1 MGVLRKLL
9 PLLFI
14 ASLVFSAV
22 EIDHCPYVIDTP
34 GEYVVVDRDFNSTD
48 GILVCDSSAPGISV
62 RSDGVTI
69 DFNGTMLY
77 TRQWNPQLSIEGDY
91 RVLVENMPR
100 RAGIWNPPI
109 IVRGSASFVNSTSYA
124 PIVLHPPLK
133 SLYLNNSAF
142 TVMISEPTDF
152 LCNAS
157 LKSTNSFPADFAVLC
172 HTVNAHVD
180 LSVQPFAYLYNVTS
194 VIIEGDQHSATSTYS
209 GALYVIESSDVLLE
223 HASLNLP
230 GGDFNEEPPV
240 FVGSKNI
247 TVKNTYADYG
257 FSFLNCE
264 DVYVKDVDTRANF
277 AYYQDLYYFRNTK
290 GIYVENTRYHS
301 LKLYDVSNATF
312 NNLTIYNPDLGSW
325 WGMAHTPALILRNP
339 KDVTFVNS
347 NISSIFPHV
356 EPAEA
361 IYNVAFVNSTY
372 YGRPIYDV
380 SNGALHLSGP
390 EAEGAGLI
398 FLKDSVLTFENA
410 GRISDGH
417 FIYAVN
423 SNITLRNVSAGL
435 NPVDPSAVER
445 GYGLFELVN
454 GHNVSVY
461 GENLTLGNFSERG
474 LHGWHTWGAFVL
486 TGASNITLRNVRVND
501 LTDPGRPYLDK
512 GSLLYFHHSFANPS
526 SVDISGVEGLGLWKL
541 VWIGDRGHVI
551 FNLTCSVENLSMEL
565 FSMGKM
571 DCENISMKNVSW
583 RGEGLPYGAAGSSAS
598 NTFTFINFNAEDL
611 HWIDERVEGNET
623 DNHGMVLGD
632 GFELNAY
639 GDSTIN
645 ISNSSLVGQL
655 VFFTFFVPYQRAAG
669 TFVNVSIDGGL
680 GPAIAVRHTPLEL
693 VIVNSSIKGGGW
705 WFADAYRAYSSG
717 YAKAGAIQV
726 VDPLL
731 HIRIEGS
738 YIESPV
744 SLITRTYVPVWWWY
758 NNPIILD
765 IQESVINATVAPY
778 QEAYNTTWENS
789 SLAVIPAFT
798 ISVDGSRWIKPI
810 LYLNNSTLE
819 VLNLTA
825 QEAVRGVEFLHINVS
840 RSAVEAPFWAKG
852 VGGLE
857 RGSLLI
863 SNTLFPWWALESGE
877 EALINVTVLNGSF
890 IDVENIT
897 VASGPINITYPT
909 LPVRKEGYPYHYLLL
924 NPFST
929 GHASYLHDPDR
940 GIYYLGVDDSYEEGF
955 STSGTKIS
963 IYVPTGCEQMVVKSL
978 PTYASPEEV
987 VAQGAVK
994 QGECIDDVYTFTG

>member
-1 MGVLRKLL
+1 MGALGKLL
-9 PLLFI
+9 PLLFVV
-14 ASLVFSAV
+14 SLVFSAV

-34 GEYVVVDRDFNSTD
+34 GEYVVVDGD
-48 GILVCDSSAPGISV
+48 GNP
-62 RSDGVTI
+62 SDGVLYCSSVGPGIAVKAGNVSI
-69 DFNGTMLY
+69 DFKGVMLS
-77 TRQWNPQLSIEGDY
+77 TQSWNPQLEVMGNY
-91 RVLVENMPR
+91 TVMVRNTVGKP
-100 RAGIWNPPI
+100 GIWDPPFV
-109 IVRGSASFVNSTSYA
+109 VRGHVTFIDSWSYA
-124 PIVLHPPLK
+124 PVMLASPLEA
-133 SLYLNNSAF
+133 LTFQNARF
-142 TVMISEPTDF
+142 TLELTEP
-152 LCNAS
+152 L
-157 LKSTNSFPADFAVLC
+157 VLC
-172 HTVNAHVD
+172 GANFSFDSSSIPRGAALHCHEENVAVN
-180 LSVQPFAYLYNVTS
+180 LSQTPFVYLYNV
-194 VIIEGDQHSATSTYS
+194 S
-209 GALYVIESSDVLLE
+209 GAVVTGNQRDGSPISQGVYIMESSKIVVKD
-223 HASLNLP
+223 AFIDPP
-230 GGDFNEEPPV
+230 GGDFAAGLPV
-240 FVGSKNI
+240 FVNSSSIFINN
-247 TVKNTYADYG
+247 VYAMPG
-257 FSFLNCE
+257 FSFDGCSDIEIRDL
-264 DVYVKDVDTRANF
+264 DTWSNF
-277 AYYQDLYYFRNTK
+277 AYYQDNYFFRNSRN
-290 GIYVENTRYHS
+290 IWVDSAHYHS

-312 NNLTIYNPDLGSW
+312 NNLSIYNPDPGSW
-325 WGMAHTPALILRNP
+325 WGMAHTPALIIEDP
-339 KDVTFVNS
+339 EGIAFINS

-356 EPAEA
+356 DPMTA
-361 IYNVAFVNSTY
+361 IYEVTFVNSTY

-435 NPVDPSAVER
+435 DPTDPSAVER

-461 GENLTLGNFSERG
+461 GENLTLSNFSERG
-474 LHGWHTWGAFVL
+474 LHGWHSWGAFVL

-512 GSLLYFHHSFANPS
+512 GSLIYLHHSFPTPS
-526 SVDISGVEGLGLWKL
+526 SVDVFGVEGLGLWRL
-541 VWIGDRGHVI
+541 MWVGDKGHI
-551 FNLTCSVENLSMEL
+551 LPNLTCSVENLSMEL

-583 RGEGLPYGAAGSSAS
+583 RGEGIPYGAAGSGAS
-598 NTFTFINFNAEDL
+598 NTFTFVNFNAEGL
-611 HWIDERVEGNET
+611 QWVDERVERSET
-623 DNHGMVLGD
+623 DDHGMVLAD

-645 ISNSSLVGQL
+645 ITNSSFVGQMI
-655 VFFTFFVPYQRAAG
+655 FFTFFVPPQRVAG
-669 TFVNVSIDGGL
+669 IFVNVSIDGGL
-680 GPAIAVRHTPLEL
+680 GPAIAVRHTPLQL
-693 VIVNSSIKGGGW
+693 MIIDSSIKGGGW
-705 WFADAYRAYSSG
+705 WFADAYSYYTVG

-726 VDPLL
+726 VDPPLYV
-731 HIRIEGS
+731 RIEGS

-744 SLITRTYVPVWWWY
+744 SLITRTYIPMWWWR
-758 NNPIILD
+758 NNPVVLD
-765 IQESVINATVAPY
+765 IQGSVVNATISPY
-778 QEAYNTTWENS
+778 QEAYDTTWENS

-798 ISVDGSRWIKPI
+798 ISVNGSKWIKPI
-810 LYLNNSTLE
+810 LQLNNSSLNA
-819 VLNLTA
+819 LNLTT
-825 QEAVRGVEFLHINVS
+825 QEVVKGLEYLHINIS
-840 RSAVEAPFWAKG
+840 HSAVEASFWAKG

-857 RGSLLI
+857 RGSLLL
-863 SNTLFPWWALESGE
+863 SNSLFPWWALESGE

-890 IDVENIT
+890 VDIKNIT
-897 VASGPINITYPT
+897 VASGPINITYST
-909 LPVRKEGYPYHYLLL
+909 LSVRKEGYPYHYLLL

-955 STSGTKIS
+955 STSGAKIS